1 MFPVICKVWHTYET
15 RRVVVTDGLGVTEGF
30 KHRVSLYDLVFKGA
44 LLLLV
49 GVLLLGGTDGGE
61 VRNYL
66 LRVLSLSGTRLTAVG
81 LKGFFLSFRD
91 NRYVFWYNVL
101 I

>member
-1 MFPVICKVWHTYET
+1 M
-15 RRVVVTDGLGVTEGF
+15 D
-30 KHRVSLYDLVFKGA
+30 DLVFQRS

-66 LRVLSLSGTRLTAVG
+66 LRVLSLSGTRLSAVD
-81 LKGFFLSFRD
+81 KEGFFVLEILSD
-91 NRYVFWYNVL
+91 
-101 I
+101 